1 MFVIDK
7 SKYICD
13 NILYNYCRKEDLS
26 FTYIFTTSAREI
38 EMEVIYEKKIIYF
51 PNFRTSLFTI
61 LYNFRTKVNCPVSMR
76 PKMVICSFY
85 NPKTEM
91 RR

>member
-61 LYNFRTKVNCPVSMR
+61 
-76 PKMVICSFY
+76 FY
-85 NPKTEM
+85 NCCLGSSEQK
-91 RR
+91 

>member
-38 EMEVIYEKKIIYF
+38 EMEVIYEKNNINNYGIGNAGDSRK
-51 PNFRTSLFTI
+51 
-61 LYNFRTKVNCPVSMR
+61 YN
-76 PKMVICSFY
+76 
-85 NPKTEM
+85 
-91 RR
+91 

>member
-26 FTYIFTTSAREI
+26 FTYIFT
-38 EMEVIYEKKIIYF
+38 
-51 PNFRTSLFTI
+51 I
-61 LYNFRTKVNCPVSMR
+61 LYNCCLGSSEQK
-76 PKMVICSFY
+76 
-85 NPKTEM
+85 
-91 RR
+91 